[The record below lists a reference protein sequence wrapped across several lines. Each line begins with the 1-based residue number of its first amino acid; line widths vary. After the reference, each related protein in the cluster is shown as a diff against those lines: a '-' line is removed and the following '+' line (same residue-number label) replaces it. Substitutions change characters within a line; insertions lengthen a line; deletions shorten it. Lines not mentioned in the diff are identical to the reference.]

1 MQPLTVSMIQ
11 TSTHWHDPAA
21 NREMF
26 NNWLN
31 QVPDEA
37 DLVLLPEMFT
47 TGFTM
52 DSEAVAESM
61 QGETVAWLTEQA
73 VTRAKALCGS
83 VVIAVDGEY
92 FNRLICAKPDG
103 ELVTYDKRHR
113 FRMAGEHEHY
123 QAGDAKIVFEVAGWR
138 VCPMV
143 CYDLRFPVWFRNRG
157 DYDVLLCVANWPAA
171 RRAAWTSLLRA
182 RAIENQCYIVGV
194 NIVGVDGNSVRY
206 AGDSAVFS
214 PEGESLMDARDA
226 KGVFTVTLDGEM
238 LAEHRKQFPAWQDA
252 DAFRLL
258 DAQD

>member
-1 MQPLTVSMIQ
+1 MQRLTVSMIQ
-11 TSTHWHDPAA
+11 TSTPWHDPAA

-143 CYDLRFPVWFRNRG
+143 CYDLRFPVWFRNTG
-157 DYDVLLCVANWPAA
+157 DYDAIICVANWPAV
-171 RRAAWTSLLRA
+171 RQQAWNTLLQA
-182 RAIENQCYIVGV
+182 RAIENQVYVAAV
-194 NIVGVDGNSVRY
+194 NIVGRDGNGVNYS
-206 AGDSAVFS
+206 GGTAVYS
-214 PEGESLMDARDA
+214 P
-226 KGVFTVTLDGEM
+226 DGEM
-238 LAEHRKQFPAWQDA
+238 MAEHFDSEQIVTCVLDPEPMARLREQFPVWQDA
-252 DAFRLL
+252 DNFSLKS
-258 DAQD
+258 